1 MDNINGRINQQAN
14 CTLEAVTYAISN
26 IGTQANKTFL
36 FRIKELVALIE
47 EGNYSNFLE
56 LKGIIAN
63 NIPES
68 PSSGNN
74 IFMMDV
80 QGCGLGLP
88 LQTFLDELM
97 IMVEDSVGQEN

>member
-1 MDNINGRINQQAN
+1 MDNINGKINAQAN

-26 IGTQANKTFL
+26 IGTQTNKTFL
-36 FRIKELVALIE
+36 LRIKELVSLIE
-47 EGNYSNFLE
+47 EGDYGNFLE
-56 LKGIIAN
+56 LKRIVAS
-63 NIPES
+63 NIPDS

-97 IMVEDSVGQEN
+97 ILVEDSIGQEN